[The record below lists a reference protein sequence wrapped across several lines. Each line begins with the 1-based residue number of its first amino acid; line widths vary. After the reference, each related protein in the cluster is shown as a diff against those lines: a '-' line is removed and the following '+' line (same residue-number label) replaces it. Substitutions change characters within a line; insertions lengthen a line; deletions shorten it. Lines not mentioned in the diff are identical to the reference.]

1 MPAIKVLK
9 IDKDNFHKI
18 LGYSNIF
25 TLCYDNGLFGENNN
39 ILHIYNIQMRDMLY
53 GYDIYYDKTSY
64 ILVSEILDKAVTV
77 LEEKIFNSIE
87 PYLDYE
93 IIKDDDEKINWR
105 QNYAR

>member
-9 IDKDNFHKI
+9 IDKDNFHKM
-18 LGYSNIF
+18 LGYRDIF
-25 TLCYDNGLFGENNN
+25 SLCYDKGIFGENDN

-53 GYDIYYDKTSY
+53 GYDIYYGKTYY

-93 IIKDDDEKINWR
+93 MIKENDEKISWR
-105 QNYAR
+105 